1 MTLEVLK
8 DTSSLQ
14 SQMREFIL
22 AGQGIILV
30 KENGRVTHIDI
41 YRVTDWLF
49 LTDGKSLRNIDV
61 VISLLLHEEVIKSSC

>member
-8 DTSSLQ
+8 DISSLQ

-30 KENGRVTHIDI
+30 KEDERVAHIDI
-41 YRVTDWLF
+41 YRVTNWLF
-49 LTDGKSLRNIDV
+49 LIDGKSLRNIDA
-61 VISLLLHEEVIKSSC
+61 VISLLLHEGVIKSNC